1 MLFRS
6 GENAVLLTPGISD
19 QPVSVGIRP
28 EGFIPDEKGSL
39 CCQLGGMEVMG
50 RDISVVS
57 THASSVNPVIRSII
71 SSDTQIRLDAKTIRF
86 SIKPNKI
93 FLFRHDTGERINL

>member
-1 MLFRS
+1 
-6 GENAVLLTPGISD
+6 
-19 QPVSVGIRP
+19 
-28 EGFIPDEKGSL
+28 
-39 CCQLGGMEVMG
+39 MG

-71 SSDTQIRLDAKTIRF
+71 SSDIQIRLDAKTIRF

-93 FLFRHDTGERINL
+93 FLFRHDNGERINL